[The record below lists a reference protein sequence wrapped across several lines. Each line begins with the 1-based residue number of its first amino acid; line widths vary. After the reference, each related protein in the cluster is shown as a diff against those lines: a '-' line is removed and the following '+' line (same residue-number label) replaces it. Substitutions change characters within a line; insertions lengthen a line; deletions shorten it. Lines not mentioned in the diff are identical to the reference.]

1 MSWNDHCKHCWD
13 HHTGLPLCE
22 VVSWNIR
29 LHGIKSVKYLS
40 TSVWGSELKSFISI
54 YHPSCY
60 SLPLCEVVSWNK
72 EILLWKSA
80 FTRSTSVWGS
90 ELKFLCCQDCSCFVL
105 STSVWGS
112 ELKYWRKRWNMK
124 QEKSLPQCEVVSWNY
139 TLSRCSFSVKWSTS
153 VWGSELN
160 VFEGSMWYCR
170 FNPMMGKSGP
180 QTFRAC
186 CTYSR
191 SVVPERITVL
201 I

>member
-1 MSWNDHCKHCWD
+1 M
-13 HHTGLPLCE
+13 
-22 VVSWNIR
+22 IQ
-29 LHGIKSVKYLS
+29 
-40 TSVWGSELKSFISI
+40 ELISQ
-54 YHPSCY
+54 SKL
-60 SLPLCEVVSWNK
+60 SLPLCEVVSWNNPILNPPIVAPSLPLCEVVSWNVTVKVWYPMK
-72 EILLWKSA
+72 EK
-80 FTRSTSVWGS
+80 
-90 ELKFLCCQDCSCFVL
+90 

-112 ELKYWRKRWNMK
+112 ELKYPYFR
-124 QEKSLPQCEVVSWNY
+124 QLGESGTSLPQCEVVSWNY

-180 QTFRAC
+180 QIFRAC

>member
-1 MSWNDHCKHCWD
+1 MFIYWTSFDWLPSTSVWGSELKYNTRHGSACNYS
-13 HHTGLPLCE
+13 LPLCE
-22 VVSWNIR
+22 VVSWND
-29 LHGIKSVKYLS
+29 LKGMLS
-40 TSVWGSELKSFISI
+40 ERSTR
-54 YHPSCY
+54 
-60 SLPLCEVVSWNK
+60 LPLCEVVSWNK

-80 FTRSTSVWGS
+80 FTR
-90 ELKFLCCQDCSCFVL
+90 

-170 FNPMMGKSGP
+170 LNPMMGKSGP

>member
-1 MSWNDHCKHCWD
+1 MIMLIGALT
-13 HHTGLPLCE
+13 HTL
-22 VVSWNIR
+22 ST
-29 LHGIKSVKYLS
+29 SVWGSELKWSLQTLLGSSYGS

-60 SLPLCEVVSWNK
+60 SLPLCEVVSWNVIYLFINFPWSRLPLCEVVSWNK

-112 ELKYWRKRWNMK
+112 EL
-124 QEKSLPQCEVVSWNY
+124 
-139 TLSRCSFSVKWSTS
+139 
-153 VWGSELN
+153 N

-180 QTFRAC
+180 QIFRAC

>member
-1 MSWNDHCKHCWD
+1 M
-13 HHTGLPLCE
+13 
-22 VVSWNIR
+22 
-29 LHGIKSVKYLS
+29 
-40 TSVWGSELKSFISI
+40 WGSELKCTSADS
-54 YHPSCY
+54 PAPAR
-60 SLPLCEVVSWNK
+60 SLPLCEVVSWNVRC
-72 EILLWKSA
+72 LDVFPGSD
-80 FTRSTSVWGS
+80 RSTSVRGS
-90 ELKFLCCQDCSCFVL
+90 ELKYRQKYDELQAQL

-112 ELKYWRKRWNMK
+112 ELKYPYFR
-124 QEKSLPQCEVVSWNY
+124 QLGESGTSLPQCEVVSWNTDGATVTNAVYSLPLCEVVSWNY